1 MKRIF
6 ALLLLATSIY
16 ASTQGKYDIE
26 ETITKDGVT
35 VASKILQGTE
45 SIYASDDL
53 YAQLVFNFFSISD
66 DLPSERVKGSCDNTI
81 YDQRNKGMLIID
93 GYYYLCK
100 KTKNSQDIKCG
111 NNHEELVLTFN
122 KTGKNN
128 TYSLNF
134 IGKNIELKKV
144 LDQKMVFAIY
154 DTQKIERERFLGEY
168 EGIDTILEPLF
179 GDKTLNDYV
188 FNKNFN
194 FMPAYSSYTA
204 IYIAGDKLG
213 LKYNMY
219 CSCQAGTADGNYAEI
234 EVFDVNGKV
243 LDNKYFVNDYS
254 RFINHIKYGG
264 TTGFNL
270 DKYYNIRIGEYRISL
285 YPYRGR
291 LYLFYKNIFEKNDPK
306 YSLFRDDSHQPKAFY
321 YNSELQ
327 YFLSEDG
334 KKYIYR

>member
-26 ETITKDGVT
+26 GTITKDGVT

-66 DLPSERVKGSCDNTI
+66 DLPSERVKGGRDNTI

-100 KTKNSQDIKCG
+100 KSQNSQGIKCG
-111 NNHEELVLTFN
+111 NDHEEEELVLNFN
-122 KTGKNN
+122 KTDKNN

-144 LDQKMVFAIY
+144 LDQKMVFAMY

-179 GDKTLNDYV
+179 GDKTLNDNI

-204 IYIAGDKLG
+204 MYIAGDKLG
-213 LKYNMY
+213 LKYTICIVVVKPAQLTVIML
-219 CSCQAGTADGNYAEI
+219 
-234 EVFDVNGKV
+234 K
-243 LDNKYFVNDYS
+243 
-254 RFINHIKYGG
+254 
-264 TTGFNL
+264 
-270 DKYYNIRIGEYRISL
+270 
-285 YPYRGR
+285 
-291 LYLFYKNIFEKNDPK
+291 
-306 YSLFRDDSHQPKAFY
+306 
-321 YNSELQ
+321 
-327 YFLSEDG
+327 
-334 KKYIYR
+334 